1 MPSFRSF
8 RGSYGVFVSLHPE
21 QLQTVLCRERFVG
34 NRKECVKHSPK
45 CHLKFFKNY
54 TLANS
59 IAVEKF
65 SNLCYN
71 NKQARQ
77 VCQNA

>member
-1 MPSFRSF
+1 M
-8 RGSYGVFVSLHPE
+8 GD
-21 QLQTVLCRERFVG
+21 
-34 NRKECVKHSPK
+34 RKECVKHPPK

-65 SNLCYN
+65 RIYAIII
-71 NKQARQ
+71 NKQDKY
-77 VCQNA
+77 VKMHNSVLPKM